1 METKHLRT
9 FITTV
14 ELESFTRAARRL
26 GLSQSAISQQ
36 ISTQERHL
44 GVKLLVRSGRGTK
57 TTPAGEI
64 LFRYAKQIVA
74 KMDEAQRMIAE
85 YDEKGTGS
93 IRIGAGGATCEHL
106 LPTVLREFGSRF
118 PKSEISVVSGHSDLT
133 LDRLQAGDLDIG
145 MISMPSQTT
154 GLQTFDLGSD
164 ELMAIAP
171 GDHKWNALRRI
182 PRQEFADVPLIVYE
196 KRSSAFRLFEE
207 TLIRDGIF
215 PKISMEIDHLGAA
228 VGMIKAGIG
237 VSVLPRW
244 AVQALG
250 HTGRL
255 TVRSIGSG
263 GLFRRWALATRAD
276 GHMSQSVKSFVNIGI
291 ELLPPLLTI

>member
-1 METKHLRT
+1 MEAKHLRT

-36 ISTQERHL
+36 IGTQERQL
-44 GVKLLVRSGRGTK
+44 GVKLLVRNGRGTK

-64 LFRYAKQIVA
+64 LFHYAKQIVA

-85 YDEKGTGS
+85 YDERGTGR
-93 IRIGAGGATCEHL
+93 IRIGAGGASCEHL
-106 LPTVLREFGSRF
+106 LPSVLQEFGARF
-118 PKSEISVVSGHSDLT
+118 PKSEIRVVSGHSDLT
-133 LDRLQAGDLDIG
+133 LDRLLAGDLDVG
-145 MISMPSQTT
+145 MISLPSETT

-171 GDHKWNALRRI
+171 GSHAWKDLRRV
-182 PRQEFADVPLIVYE
+182 PLEEFATSPLIVYE

-207 TLIRDGIF
+207 ALVREGIF
-215 PKISMEIDHLGAA
+215 PKISMELDHLGAA
-228 VGMIKAGIG
+228 VGMVKAGIG

-244 AVQALG
+244 AVESLSS
-250 HTGRL
+250 TGDIA
-255 TVRSIGSG
+255 VRPIGRS
-263 GLFRRWALATRAD
+263 GLFRKWALATRAE
-276 GHMSQSVKSFVNIGI
+276 GHMSHSVKAFVNLGI
-291 ELLPPLLTI
+291 ELLPPLLTV